1 MNVNIQ
7 FTSLKDVRKKKK
19 SKARTIA
26 NLIII
31 VLILFNMTMLYIGNL
46 FYNKAFLMDT
56 KKELDLYESN
66 KKYFS
71 ETRFNTL
78 QREEVSVSSK
88 NNYKLF
94 GTYIKNGKA
103 TEDTVILLHGIGGS
117 RWTMLKYVDMYLDKG
132 FNVLIYD
139 GRAHGESGGNNIT
152 YGYYEQTD
160 LDKWVSYIHGKNK
173 GGIVGVHGESMGAST
188 ALLHSRLNEN
198 KKRVD
203 FYIVDSAY
211 SDLDELLT
219 IRMLEDYNL
228 KVGILAKTVLFYSN
242 IINKL
247 KNNFSFIDA
256 SPKYELDKVTTP
268 IFFIHGS
275 DDKYVPKYMSE
286 EMYNLKPGMKE
297 LYIAPNS
304 THVQAYISNP
314 ELYIE
319 KTYNFLETIILKKD
333 N

>member
-19 SKARTIA
+19 SKIQTTL
-26 NLIII
+26 NIII
-31 VLILFNMTMLYIGNL
+31 LIVILFNMIMLYIGNL

-56 KKELDLYESN
+56 KKDLDLYESN
-66 KKYFS
+66 KQYFS
-71 ETRFNTL
+71 EARFNTL

-94 GTYIKNGKA
+94 GTYIKNGKV
-103 TEDTVILLHGIGGS
+103 TEDTVILVHGLGGS

-139 GRAHGESGGNNIT
+139 GRAHGESGGSNIT
-152 YGYYEQTD
+152 YGYYEQAD
-160 LDKWVSYIHGKNK
+160 LDKWVSFIYGKNK
-173 GGIVGVHGESMGAST
+173 GGIIGVHGEALGAST
-188 ALLHSRLNEN
+188 ALLHSRLNES

-203 FYIVDSAY
+203 FYVVDSAY
-211 SDLDELLT
+211 SDLAELFT
-219 IRMLEDYNL
+219 IRMQEDYNF
-228 KVGILAKTVLFYSN
+228 KFKFLAKTVLFYSN
-242 IINKL
+242 IVNKL
-247 KNNFSFIDA
+247 KNNFNFIDA
-256 SPKYELDKVTTP
+256 SPKYKLDQVTTP

-275 DDKYVPKYMSE
+275 DDKDVPKYMSE
-286 EMYNLKPGMKE
+286 EMYNIKPGKKDI
-297 LYIAPNS
+297 YIAPNS
-304 THVQAYISNP
+304 GHAQAYISNP

-319 KTYNFLETIILKKD
+319 KTYNFLDSILSKKD